1 MKICRRVYK
10 GLHGQPR
17 GYPRNSFEIELKI
30 DIEF

>member
-1 MKICRRVYK
+1 MIICQRVYK